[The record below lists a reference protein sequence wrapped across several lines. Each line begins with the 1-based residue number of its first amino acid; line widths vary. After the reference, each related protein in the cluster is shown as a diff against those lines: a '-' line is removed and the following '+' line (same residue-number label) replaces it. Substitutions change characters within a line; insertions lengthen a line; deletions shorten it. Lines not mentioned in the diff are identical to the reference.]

1 MQTRLVRYPE
11 TPCAADIAIEVGISR
26 PMGSML
32 GLRFSLTGDLD
43 ALVIPARVDSRRA
56 DELWKH
62 TCFEAF
68 LRGPRGGALGEAY
81 AEFNF
86 APSTRWAA
94 YRFDGYRAGM
104 APLNFA
110 FTPMLTSTR
119 TAGQLEVR
127 TMLDLGGVDL
137 LPETATWTAGVT
149 AVIEEVGGRI
159 SYWAAAH
166 APTRPDFHHSDGFAI
181 ELAAVSGA

>member
-1 MQTRLVRYPE
+1 MQTRLVRHPD
-11 TPCAADIAIEVGISR
+11 TPCAAAIAIEVGISR
-26 PMGSML
+26 PMASML

-43 ALVIPARVDSRRA
+43 ALVIPPRLDSRRT

-68 LRGPRGGALGEAY
+68 LRGPRQGDLGEAY

-104 APLNFA
+104 TPLNFA
-110 FTPMLTSTR
+110 FTPMVTSTR
-119 TAGQLEVR
+119 AGGQLEVR
-127 TMLDLGGVDL
+127 TMLDLSGVDL
-137 LPETATWTAGVT
+137 LPETAAWTAGVS

-166 APTRPDFHHSDGFAI
+166 APTRPDFHHSDGFAL
-181 ELAAVSGA
+181 ELAAGSGP